1 MQHVIAHQPA
11 WGLDP
16 GATRFVIEQ
25 TLALRNAGAA
35 ILYVSSE
42 LEEVL
47 DVSDRVAV
55 MADGR
60 FVGIVQREEV
70 DLAQIGLWMSG
81 RAA

>member
-1 MQHVIAHQPA
+1 V
-11 WGLDP
+11 
-16 GATRFVIEQ
+16 VIEQ
-25 TLALRNAGAA
+25 TLAFRNGGAA
-35 ILYVSSE
+35 ILYVLSE

-47 DVSDRVAV
+47 DVSDRVGV

-60 FVGIVQREEV
+60 FMGIMPRDEV

>member
-1 MQHVIAHQPA
+1 
-11 WGLDP
+11 
-16 GATRFVIEQ
+16 
-25 TLALRNAGAA
+25 
-35 ILYVSSE
+35 VSSE

-47 DVSDRVAV
+47 EISDRVAV

-60 FVGIVQREEV
+60 FLGITPRDDV